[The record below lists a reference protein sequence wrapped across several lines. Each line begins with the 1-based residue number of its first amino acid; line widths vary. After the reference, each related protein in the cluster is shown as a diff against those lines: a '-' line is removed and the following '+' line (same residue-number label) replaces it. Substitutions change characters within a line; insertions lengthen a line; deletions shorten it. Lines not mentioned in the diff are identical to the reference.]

1 MNLLKS
7 LRSFALL
14 LLVCA
19 FLSTTVLT
27 SCNQNKATDEEHSEH
42 PADEAE
48 HPADDAAEHPEN
60 ESDTTTVQE
69 Q

>member
-7 LRSFALL
+7 VRSFALL

-19 FLSTTVLT
+19 FMGATVLT
-27 SCNQNKATDEEHSEH
+27 SCNQQKAAEEDHSEH

-48 HPADDAAEHPEN
+48 HPTDEAEHPTN
-60 ESDTTTVQE
+60 ESDTTKVQE